1 MSFEI
6 DVLIVF
12 ADRDNEVGGNA
23 QIGWVSQ
30 FKKFLELM
38 LEQVLGEKPNIM
50 LKGEY
55 DSMTS
60 PKLDNAGLLISILS
74 GDFTQSSR
82 CMDHV
87 ESFCRIADASP
98 KKLNRVFK
106 VLKEPL
112 SIQQQPA
119 RLRELFGYE
128 MYQLDPDSG
137 EIIEY
142 RDYFSPEAERQYWM
156 EITDLCYDLYDT
168 HLWLKKGN
176 ISNEITFQKGKTIYL
191 AETSHDLSVQR
202 NIITREL
209 KRLGYFVLPTQSLPG
224 KMEDVERIVQQ
235 DLALSSMSIHLI
247 GNTYGDIPEGADRS
261 IQEIQ
266 NKLAAEKISNK
277 EKRGEFSRLIWISPD
292 LNSTNERQKRFI
304 ETLKRDV
311 ESQEGTEILQ
321 TLLEDFKN
329 IVREEL
335 EDASE
340 KKVLDEGGGSAIYLI
355 HDSSDRA
362 EVKPLIDL
370 IENSGFRVLVPAFKG
385 EPLDLRQ
392 KHIENLRNLDSAI
405 IYKGSANEQWVR
417 MKTLDLLK
425 APGFGRKKPIIA
437 KAIISRQSAIADLEA
452 FRSQNI
458 RFIEGDSQQLVLE
471 SLRTF
476 LQECKP

>member
-12 ADRDNEVGGNA
+12 ADRDNEVNSNEH
-23 QIGWVSQ
+23 IGWVSQ

-55 DSMTS
+55 DIMTS
-60 PKLDNAGLLISILS
+60 PKLDNAGALITILS
-74 GDFTQSSR
+74 KDFAQSSR

-87 ESFCRIADASP
+87 ESFCRNAGSSAQ
-98 KKLNRVFK
+98 KFNRVFK

-112 SIQQQPA
+112 SLQQQPPQ
-119 RLRELFGYE
+119 LLELFGYE

-137 EIIEY
+137 EVIEY

-156 EITDLCYDLYDT
+156 QIADLCYDLYDT
-168 HLWLKKGN
+168 RRWLKEGN
-176 ISNEITFQKGKTIYL
+176 ASTELTFQKGKTIYL

-209 KRLGYFVLPTQSLPG
+209 RRLGYDVLPAQTLPG
-224 KMEDVERIVQQ
+224 TLDDLERIVQR
-235 DLALSSMSIHLI
+235 DLALSSMAIHLI
-247 GNTYGDIPEGADRS
+247 GNTYGDIPEGGDRS

-266 NKLAAEKISNK
+266 NKLAAEKIAHK
-277 EKRGEFSRLIWISPD
+277 DTGGEFSRLIWISPD
-292 LNSTNERQKRFI
+292 LNRANERQKRFI

-340 KKVLDEGGGSAIYLI
+340 KKVFDEGGASSIYLI
-355 HDSSDRA
+355 YDNTDRA
-362 EVKPLIDL
+362 EVLPLIDL
-370 IENSGFRVLVPAFKG
+370 IESSGFRILVPGFVG
-385 EPLDLRQ
+385 EPLELRE

-417 MKTLDLLK
+417 MKVLDLLK
-425 APGFGRKKPIIA
+425 APGFGRKKPIIG
-437 KAIISRQSAIADLEA
+437 KAIIFGQGVMPNQEA
-452 FRSQNI
+452 FQSQNLRLI
-458 RFIEGDSQQLVLE
+458 SGDPQQRFE
-471 SLRTF
+471 SLRAF